1 MITLFPASCM
11 NDFTVAERVKAEQI
25 CDAINLFVDADGGDS
40 QSYASLKE
48 FAAGD
53 YFEEYLEAYCQDPV
67 KHPFFNLL
75 YDEDFIKD
83 INFIHAYCMSGGR
96 LSSFINSYGFA
107 TIDGSDLIEQ
117 AIYHGPQSIALWFHD
132 CAAELA
138 NIKAFELLV
147 ANVFGAVQNLAGNDS
162 DEVQYASSRK
172 ELRWL
177 GHESLL
183 HCITGEMIEHYQGK
197 LPYEQRRLLVTLEP
211 STKDAIQNAVR
222 AVRGLVDHATDDE
235 DVSNDHLQHLLAI
248 AVYTPA
254 YSLMLQGAGA
264 LEVAHLVKQKARA
277 ILDCYYFQSIEVE
290 LSQVV
295 FNALSTFPQSLR
307 QIFPLA
313 DQWVVA
319 PKASR
324 SSVPSFAG
332 PVIGFAKPYSA
343 CMNASVKFF
352 ATHYGN
358 KVNTQLLEHVTD
370 NPQFLHAMLDE
381 GRGYVQYLDET
392 LTKHKFT
399 IGFVLPVI
407 EKIGGYTG
415 AWTKYSSQAVCS
427 LFTPLLDVEIKSS
440 VGTAYAKYFT
450 QAIASHPALKTFI
463 IDQWIAKDH
472 ISLVDLKFTGLGSSD
487 IPEMIDRLSHN
498 DITGIL
504 ETELG
509 L

>member
-11 NDFTVAERVKAEQI
+11 NDFTAAERVKAEQI
-25 CDAINLFVDADGGDS
+25 CEAINLFVDAEGGDS
-40 QSYASLKE
+40 QSYVSLKE

-53 YFEEYLEAYCQDPV
+53 YFEEYLEAYIQDPV
-67 KHPFFNLL
+67 KHPFFNLH

-83 INFIHAYCMSGGR
+83 INFIHAYCMCGGR

-107 TIDGSDLIEQ
+107 TIDGSDLIDQ
-117 AIYHGPQSIALWFHD
+117 ALYHGPQSIAVWFHD
-132 CAAELA
+132 NAAEIA

-147 ANVFGAVQNLAGNDS
+147 ANIFAAVQGLTLS
-162 DEVQYASSRK
+162 DVNEIQYASSRE

-183 HCITGEMIEHYQGK
+183 YCVTGEMIEQYKGK
-197 LPYEQRRLLVTLEP
+197 LPYEQRRLLIALEP
-211 STKDAIQNAVR
+211 SNKEVIQNAVQ
-222 AVRGLVDHATDDE
+222 ALRGLIDHSTDDE

-264 LEVAHLVKQKARA
+264 LEVAHLAKQKARA
-277 ILDCYYFQSIEVE
+277 ILECYYFQSIEVE

-332 PVIGFAKPYSA
+332 PVIGFAKPYAA
-343 CMNASVKFF
+343 CMNASVGFF
-352 ATHYGN
+352 FTHYGH
-358 KVNTQLLEHVTD
+358 KVKTQLLEHVTG

-381 GRGYVQYLDET
+381 GRGYVQYLDDT
-392 LTKHKFT
+392 LMQNKFA

-415 AWTKYSSQAVCS
+415 AWAKYSSQAVCS
-427 LFTPLLDVEIKSS
+427 LFAPLLDVEIKST

-463 IDQWIAKDH
+463 IEQWIAKDH

-487 IPEMIDRLSHN
+487 IPEMIDRLSQE